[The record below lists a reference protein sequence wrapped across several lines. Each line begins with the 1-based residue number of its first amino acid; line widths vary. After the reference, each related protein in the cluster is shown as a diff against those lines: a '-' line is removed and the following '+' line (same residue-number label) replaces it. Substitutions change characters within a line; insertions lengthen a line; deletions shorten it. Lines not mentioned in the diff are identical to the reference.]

1 MQPFFAKASRRKAQR
16 EAIHAQHEHSYR
28 KNLFMSICSDT
39 CCSTGELLHNCHAIP
54 VRRHRV
60 VVNSDITSLRAVIE
74 RVVRG

>member
-39 CCSTGELLHNCHAIP
+39 CCSTGELYTIATPFL
-54 VRRHRV
+54 
-60 VVNSDITSLRAVIE
+60 SDDIALWLIQIQQACAQ
-74 RVVRG
+74 